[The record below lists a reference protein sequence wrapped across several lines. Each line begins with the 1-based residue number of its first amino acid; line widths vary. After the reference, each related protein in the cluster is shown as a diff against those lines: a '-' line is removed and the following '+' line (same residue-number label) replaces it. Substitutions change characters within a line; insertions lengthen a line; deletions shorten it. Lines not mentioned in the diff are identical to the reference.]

1 MSYMLPLTN
10 GASID
15 ENNSTCN
22 ISATTASLYIVPDDD
37 DSDVPFTILFRFTGV
52 SA

>member
-1 MSYMLPLTN
+1 MSYMSPLTN

-22 ISATTASLYIVPDDD
+22 ISATTASLYIVPDDND
-37 DSDVPFTILFRFTGV
+37 DVPFTILFKFTGV